1 MCCCYWEIVAHV
13 VLSFFCCVSCA
24 LTLDGVY
31 VTTHSTNIAV
41 IFHQTEWGSQEKGI
55 FTWTFGRKGFHKTAE
70 GRDTG
75 FLGCER
81 ITMRPGDFETL
92 NSSLQT
98 QSSSWTLLEGS
109 MEMSWM
115 FSGEATEPNV
125 DPSGKSFW
133 HDCTSSP
140 ILFLRCCLALL
151 PWIDRQEYGCA
162 YRSLLSLYH
171 SQQFTISNLFQATMK
186 PKPFLN
192 AVVIQLYNLI
202 VFFLHYTAEDLVIIS
217 CLYMLIPL

>member
-55 FTWTFGRKGFHKTAE
+55 FAWTFGRKGFHKTAE

-81 ITMRPGDFETL
+81 ITMRPGDFETE
-92 NSSLQT
+92 Q
-98 QSSSWTLLEGS
+98 
-109 MEMSWM
+109 
-115 FSGEATEPNV
+115 F
-125 DPSGKSFW
+125 
-133 HDCTSSP
+133 TSDT
-140 ILFLRCCLALL
+140 ILFM
-151 PWIDRQEYGCA
+151 
-162 YRSLLSLYH
+162 
-171 SQQFTISNLFQATMK
+171 NLTGR
-186 PKPFLN
+186 
-192 AVVIQLYNLI
+192 
-202 VFFLHYTAEDLVIIS
+202 LHGNELDVQW
-217 CLYMLIPL
+217 

>member
-1 MCCCYWEIVAHV
+1 MNLTGRLHGNELDVQWWSNRTKCWSQWK
-13 VLSFFCCVSCA
+13 VLLAWLYLV
-24 LTLDGVY
+24 
-31 VTTHSTNIAV
+31 
-41 IFHQTEWGSQEKGI
+41 
-55 FTWTFGRKGFHKTAE
+55 
-70 GRDTG
+70 
-75 FLGCER
+75 
-81 ITMRPGDFETL
+81 
-92 NSSLQT
+92 
-98 QSSSWTLLEGS
+98 
-109 MEMSWM
+109 
-115 FSGEATEPNV
+115 
-125 DPSGKSFW
+125 
-133 HDCTSSP
+133 P